1 MSQISIRGP
10 RVKSHWVQFPLFSHY
25 FCFVFFRKNFIRGSA
40 ATNNTPNEEKK
51 IIEGKSRKSRRYN
64 TYTMANCIK
73 TLGAY
78 YGRPTW
84 FEKVF
89 PSSRPGSVRT
99 VAPPKLTLGTD
110 LKTKFVTM
118 TVLTVAAF
126 VYIIFMLIYVKI
138 VRLL

>member
-1 MSQISIRGP
+1 M
-10 RVKSHWVQFPLFSHY
+10 HFP
-25 FCFVFFRKNFIRGSA
+25 CFFGNAPTTSRQGTLRFYKN
-40 ATNNTPNEEKK
+40 
-51 IIEGKSRKSRRYN
+51 
-64 TYTMANCIK
+64 MANCIK

-89 PSSRPGSVRT
+89 PSSRPWSVRT

>member
-1 MSQISIRGP
+1 
-10 RVKSHWVQFPLFSHY
+10 
-25 FCFVFFRKNFIRGSA
+25 
-40 ATNNTPNEEKK
+40 
-51 IIEGKSRKSRRYN
+51 
-64 TYTMANCIK
+64 MANCIK

-89 PSSRPGSVRT
+89 PSSRPWGVRT

-118 TVLTVAAF
+118 TVLTVRLYHFYANLRQNRS
-126 VYIIFMLIYVKI
+126 VIVK
-138 VRLL
+138 

>member
-1 MSQISIRGP
+1 MAPFLNASDT
-10 RVKSHWVQFPLFSHY
+10 PLD
-25 FCFVFFRKNFIRGSA
+25 K
-40 ATNNTPNEEKK
+40 T
-51 IIEGKSRKSRRYN
+51 SRTDLDDS
-64 TYTMANCIK
+64 TCSPMANCIK

-89 PSSRPGSVRT
+89 PSSRPWSVRT

>member
-1 MSQISIRGP
+1 MLWI
-10 RVKSHWVQFPLFSHY
+10 V
-25 FCFVFFRKNFIRGSA
+25 
-40 ATNNTPNEEKK
+40 
-51 IIEGKSRKSRRYN
+51 
-64 TYTMANCIK
+64 MANCIK

-89 PSSRPGSVRT
+89 PSSMPWSVRT

>member
-1 MSQISIRGP
+1 MRISGANA
-10 RVKSHWVQFPLFSHY
+10 SS
-25 FCFVFFRKNFIRGSA
+25 
-40 ATNNTPNEEKK
+40 
-51 IIEGKSRKSRRYN
+51 
-64 TYTMANCIK
+64 MANCIK

-89 PSSRPGSVRT
+89 PSRRPWSVRT

-118 TVLTVAAF
+118 TVLTIPNQNLEILEKKVNM
-126 VYIIFMLIYVKI
+126 IF
-138 VRLL
+138 

>member
-1 MSQISIRGP
+1 MS
-10 RVKSHWVQFPLFSHY
+10 L
-25 FCFVFFRKNFIRGSA
+25 FIRIFSCIYQGHLNQK
-40 ATNNTPNEEKK
+40 ATRSFL
-51 IIEGKSRKSRRYN
+51 IQMALV
-64 TYTMANCIK
+64 MANCIK

-89 PSSRPGSVRT
+89 PSSRPWSVRT

>member
-1 MSQISIRGP
+1 METRQEYITLCARKKWRIVPESLICFPKQRNTFIWNGCI
-10 RVKSHWVQFPLFSHY
+10 FPLY
-25 FCFVFFRKNFIRGSA
+25 IYVG
-40 ATNNTPNEEKK
+40 
-51 IIEGKSRKSRRYN
+51 
-64 TYTMANCIK
+64 TMANCIK

-89 PSSRPGSVRT
+89 PSSRPWSVRT

>member
-1 MSQISIRGP
+1 MS
-10 RVKSHWVQFPLFSHY
+10 VV
-25 FCFVFFRKNFIRGSA
+25 FCES
-40 ATNNTPNEEKK
+40 
-51 IIEGKSRKSRRYN
+51 
-64 TYTMANCIK
+64 MANCIK

-89 PSSRPGSVRT
+89 PSSRPWSVRT
-99 VAPPKLTLGTD
+99 VAPSKLTLGTD

-126 VYIIFMLIYVKI
+126 VYIIYANLRQNRSVIVK
-138 VRLL
+138 

>member
-1 MSQISIRGP
+1 VAVVEI
-10 RVKSHWVQFPLFSHY
+10 V
-25 FCFVFFRKNFIRGSA
+25 A
-40 ATNNTPNEEKK
+40 
-51 IIEGKSRKSRRYN
+51 
-64 TYTMANCIK
+64 MANCIK

-89 PSSRPGSVRT
+89 PSSRPWSVRT

-126 VYIIFMLIYVKI
+126 VLYHFYAHLRQNRSVIVK
-138 VRLL
+138 RAN

>member
-1 MSQISIRGP
+1 
-10 RVKSHWVQFPLFSHY
+10 LN
-25 FCFVFFRKNFIRGSA
+25 FVHIV
-40 ATNNTPNEEKK
+40 
-51 IIEGKSRKSRRYN
+51 
-64 TYTMANCIK
+64 MANCIK

-89 PSSRPGSVRT
+89 PSSRPWSVRT

>member
-1 MSQISIRGP
+1 MKIGVLGRPYGAQRKLDEVG
-10 RVKSHWVQFPLFSHY
+10 HW
-25 FCFVFFRKNFIRGSA
+25 IG
-40 ATNNTPNEEKK
+40 
-51 IIEGKSRKSRRYN
+51 
-64 TYTMANCIK
+64 MANCIK

-89 PSSRPGSVRT
+89 PSSRPWSVRT

-126 VYIIFMLIYVKI
+126 VYIIFMLIYLKI

>member
-1 MSQISIRGP
+1 
-10 RVKSHWVQFPLFSHY
+10 
-25 FCFVFFRKNFIRGSA
+25 
-40 ATNNTPNEEKK
+40 
-51 IIEGKSRKSRRYN
+51 
-64 TYTMANCIK
+64 MANCIK

-78 YGRPTW
+78 YGRPTS

-89 PSSRPGSVRT
+89 PSSRPWSVRT

-110 LKTKFVTM
+110 FKTKFVTM

-138 VRLL
+138 VRLLENEQIDVNLNRSDIRRQSH